1 MKITKLTAEILADDP
16 EALRILIDRPLRLNE
31 KKSGTFVE
39 GLMFP
44 EVFGKYAVTLP
55 RGGAIIPGISPEQL
69 GEMISWAAHDRFHFL
84 RDDLEKNLREI
95 FEVRVQLGFSV
106 SDRQDHWTLR
116 VFSPMIPKDWWNE
129 DFGADEILTECFFRG
144 SVEPMASFHDL
155 ANWKRHI
162 QEMVAFQKRQREYR
176 HKEEQEFLVDP
187 SHWLQVTTH
196 ASNTKFEHVMEEH
209 SKGTPVA
216 LLQDLFRQIN
226 FWDTPER
233 RQVFRRG
240 FRIKIDGK
248 QDWAFYQTKDALLA
262 ALKKAWPVAY
272 ERAEQQQ

>member
-16 EALRILIDRPLRLNE
+16 EALRILIDRPFRLNE
-31 KKSGTFVE
+31 KKTGTFVE

-55 RGGAIIPGISPEQL
+55 RGGAIIPSLSPEQL
-69 GEMISWAAHDRFHFL
+69 GETICWAAHFRFRELKEVLERDL
-84 RDDLEKNLREI
+84 RTI
-95 FEVRVQLGFSV
+95 FGVPVQLELSIANQ
-106 SDRQDHWTLR
+106 QDHCALR
-116 VFSPMIPKDWWNE
+116 VSSSAIPMDWWNE
-129 DFGADEILTECFFRG
+129 DFGADEILTECFFQG
-144 SVEPMASFHDL
+144 SVEPMKNFHDL
-155 ANWKRHI
+155 KNWRRYI
-162 QEMVAFQKRQREYR
+162 QERAAFQKRQREYR

-187 SHWLQVTTH
+187 SHWLQVTAH
-196 ASNTKFEHVMEEH
+196 ASNTKFEHVIEEH

-216 LLQDLFRQIN
+216 LLQELFRQIN

-248 QDWAFYQTKDALLA
+248 QDWTFYTSKDDLLA
-262 ALKKAWPVAY
+262 AIKKAWPVAY
-272 ERAEQQQ
+272 DRAEAQQ